1 MVTHST
7 FLAWRIPWSLVGSS
21 PRGLQESDRTK
32 RLTPYQG
39 SCRHPMWFEG
49 VKKVIPWV
57 SSRILKFPFIIT
69 AGKGCVI
76 VLQEASLNAN
86 DILEQGACCYSSK
99 PQAKWEHLR
108 INRTVVEV
116 RLGQVTG
123 RKGRGCGRAPG
134 HRDLQGGVQPGKAR
148 AKPSK
153 RWGQGSPL
161 LSGSKVW
168 VLGTSASIKF
178 K

>member
-1 MVTHST
+1 MQMISWNRE
-7 FLAWRIPWSLVGSS
+7 LAVIHQNLR
-21 PRGLQESDRTK
+21 QNESK
-32 RLTPYQG
+32 
-39 SCRHPMWFEG
+39 
-49 VKKVIPWV
+49 
-57 SSRILKFPFIIT
+57 
-69 AGKGCVI
+69 
-76 VLQEASLNAN
+76 
-86 DILEQGACCYSSK
+86 
-99 PQAKWEHLR
+99 HLR

-161 LSGSKVW
+161 LSGSKV
-168 VLGTSASIKF
+168 
-178 K
+178 